1 MWDVAQ
7 YHSGKWSESC
17 QILGEDSAAKDD
29 ELSAHEKLCVG
40 SREGLSQ
47 VILKKIHT
55 WLVNGQMVYRNL
67 VLDSNMVYPVDGL
80 VAVAC

>member
-17 QILGEDSAAKDD
+17 QILGEDLAAKDN

-47 VILKKIHT
+47 VILKKIHAR
-55 WLVNGQMVYRNL
+55 LVNGQMIYGNSI
-67 VLDSNMVYPVDGL
+67 LDSSMVYPVDGL
-80 VAVAC
+80 VAVA